1 MMWRRSNQLPWGL
14 SLIIVGIIFLLKQL
28 DVFSPAVE
36 TFIFNWRNLLFL
48 FGLIFLLAHRNRTIG
63 VILLLIWSFVYLK
76 DILLL
81 TKDLSELVWPLLLI
95 VAGVYLVVQS
105 PRIKKEDNQSVKQN
119 SSENNE
125 TDDAVDN

>member
-63 VILLLIWSFVYLK
+63 VFLLLIWSFVYLK

>member
-48 FGLIFLLAHRNRTIG
+48 FGLIFLFTHRNRTIG
-63 VILLLIWSFVYLK
+63 VVLLLIWSFVYLK

-81 TKDLSELVWPLLLI
+81 TKELSELIWPLLLI